1 MRQETPQQNP
11 PRARPT
17 RRQRQRGAIGIMM
30 PFMLIS
36 VLSVGALAVDVA
48 HLAIVR
54 NELQNAA
61 DAAALA
67 GAAGLFPANP
77 NPAWTTGVTKGT
89 NAISLNKAAGVTLTS
104 GTVQAGYWNLTG
116 TPAGL
121 QPQDITPTSNDVPA
135 VQVTISRGAGSNGG
149 PVPTLLAQIFDGAAA
164 STTATAVAVIA
175 APGIIGNGGLF
186 PVALSQCLYNN
197 FWDSATNQPKLDPAT
212 NKPYVFRIGSAY
224 HYGPCESGQWTT
236 FKSTD
241 NSATATRDLIQT
253 GNPAPVAIG
262 DQIWMQDGT
271 KTSNYNYVG
280 VNQDYLL
287 PVTSSLNPGSLGPV
301 TAFAAF
307 HITASVGGSGKYI
320 EGYFIPN
327 FKVTNSG
334 GGVGPYYGGY
344 VPPRLAR

>member
-1 MRQETPQQNP
+1 MPSRKIH
-11 PRARPT
+11 RLS
-17 RRQRQRGAIGIMM
+17 RRHRQRGAVGIMM
-30 PFMLIS
+30 PAMMIS
-36 VLSVGALAVDVA
+36 ILSVGALAIDVA
-48 HLAIVR
+48 HLVIVR

-77 NPAWTTGVTKGT
+77 TPAWTTGVTKGT
-89 NAISLNKAAGVTLTS
+89 DAIALNKAGGVTLAS
-104 GTVQAGYWNLTG
+104 GDVQAGYWNLTG

-121 QPQDITPTSNDVPA
+121 QPQDITPGSNDVPA
-135 VQVTISRGAGSNGG
+135 VQVTISRSAGNNGG
-149 PVPTLLAQIFDGAAA
+149 PVATLLAQVFNGAAA
-164 STTATAVAVIA
+164 STSATAVAVIA

-186 PVALSQCLYNN
+186 PVALSQCLYDYY
-197 FWDSATNQPKLDPAT
+197 WDSATNQPKIDPAT
-212 NKPYVFRIGSAY
+212 NKPYLFRIGSAY

-236 FKSTD
+236 FTSTD
-241 NSATATRDLIQT
+241 NSATATRDLIQN
-253 GNPAPVAIG
+253 GNPDPVAIG

-271 KTSNYNYVG
+271 KTSNYNYVT

-287 PVTSSLNPGSLGPV
+287 PVTTSLTPGALGPI

-307 HITASVGGSGKYI
+307 HITASVGGSNKYI

-327 FKVTNSG
+327 YKIANSG

-344 VPPRLAR
+344 VPPRLAK